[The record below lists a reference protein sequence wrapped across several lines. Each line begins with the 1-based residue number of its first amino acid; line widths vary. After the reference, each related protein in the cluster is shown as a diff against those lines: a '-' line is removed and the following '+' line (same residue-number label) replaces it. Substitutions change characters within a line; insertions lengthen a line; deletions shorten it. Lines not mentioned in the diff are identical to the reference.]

1 MKLHTK
7 VALWLGGVLLML
19 LFLRRYLFYFSTPI
33 YLQGLILIE
42 IVVATLWRFEVVFFP
57 FLMLVFLW
65 AGSDPGLLAGVAGSV
80 RWVVLGIGA
89 PAGAFLWMR
98 RRQRAFTALHLAAL
112 FCVGSALAS
121 AMMSNVPMISLLK
134 VASLFLLFLYA
145 STGAR
150 MAIVGREERFM
161 RGLLLASEVVVFS
174 CALGAILG
182 LSLMGNPNSLGAV
195 MAVGLTPLLLWGFV
209 VAQTPAERYRRGA
222 VLLLCGV
229 LLYSSLSRAS
239 LLAATVS
246 AIVFC
251 VCLRRQRLL
260 LRGAFLCVF
269 FLSVAAVARPEQFSD
284 FVSATTENVV
294 YKGKREQG
302 LLGSRKNPWEEG
314 IALVKEHPW
323 FGTGF
328 GTSDVGEVADGST
341 SLDVMGG
348 LYTGA
353 GALREHG
360 NSYLAIMEYMGLFG
374 VIPFVFLLFLV
385 VRMIVQMCL
394 WMRRTTNVYHPG
406 IPMAMVLMAGLVHAF
421 FEDWLFAVGYHL
433 CVFFWIMAFL
443 LKDLLPSSDEVEV
456 SYPSRAYSPILRPA
470 AGPLVVNR

>member
-1 MKLHTK
+1 MKPHAK
-7 VALWLGGVLLML
+7 VALWLAGVLLIL
-19 LFLRRYLFYFSTPI
+19 LFLRRNLYYFSTPL
-33 YLQGLILIE
+33 YLEGLILIE
-42 IVVATLWRFEVVFFP
+42 IVVASLWRFEVVFFP
-57 FLMLVFLW
+57 FLMVVFLW

-80 RWVVLGIGA
+80 RWVVLAIGA
-89 PAGAFLWMR
+89 PAGAVLWMR
-98 RRQRAFTALHLAAL
+98 RRQYGFTALHLAAL
-112 FCVGSALAS
+112 LCVGSALAS
-121 AMMSNVPMISLLK
+121 AMMSNVPMISFQK

-150 MAIVGREERFM
+150 LAIVGREERFM
-161 RGLLLASEVVVFS
+161 RGLLLASEVVVFV
-174 CALGAILG
+174 CALGTLLG
-182 LSLMGNPNSLGAV
+182 LSLLGNPNSLGAV
-195 MAVGLTPLLLWGFV
+195 MAVAITPLLLWGFV

-222 VLLLCGV
+222 ALLVCGL

-239 LLAATVS
+239 LLAAAVS

-284 FVSATTENVV
+284 FVVATTSNVV

-328 GTSDVGEVADGST
+328 GTSDVGEVSAGS
-341 SLDVMGG
+341 SFDVMAGI
-348 LYTGA
+348 YTGA

-360 NSYLAIMEYMGLFG
+360 NSYLAITEYMGLFG

-394 WMRRTTNVYHPG
+394 WMRRAANVYHPG
-406 IPMAMVLMAGLVHAF
+406 IPMAMVLVAGLVHAF

-443 LKDLLPSSDEVEV
+443 VKDLLPNPAEVNV
-456 SYPSRAYSPILRPA
+456 SYPSPAYSPILRPA
-470 AGPLVVNR
+470 PGPLVTNR

>member
-1 MKLHTK
+1 MKPHVK
-7 VALWLGGVLLML
+7 VALWLAGVLLML
-19 LFLRRYLFYFSTPI
+19 VFLRRYLFYFSTPI
-33 YLQGLILIE
+33 YLEGLILIE
-42 IVVATLWRFEVVFFP
+42 IIVASLWRFEVVFFP
-57 FLMLVFLW
+57 FLMVVFLW
-65 AGSDPGLLAGVAGSV
+65 AGSDPGLLTGVAGTV
-80 RWVVLGIGA
+80 RWVVLGVGA

-98 RRQRAFTALHLAAL
+98 RRQRAFTALHLAAV

-134 VASLFLLFLYA
+134 VASLFLLFLYV

-150 MAIVGREERFM
+150 LAIVGREQRFM
-161 RGLLLASEVVVFS
+161 RGLLLGSEVVVFV
-174 CALGAILG
+174 CALGALMG
-182 LSLMGNPNSLGAV
+182 LSLLGNPNSLGAV
-195 MAVGLTPLLLWGFV
+195 MAVALTPLLLWGFV
-209 VAQTPAERYRRGA
+209 VAQTPTERYRRGA
-222 VLLLCGV
+222 ALLVCGL

-239 LLAATVS
+239 LLAAAVS

-328 GTSDVGEVADGST
+328 GTSDVGEVSADS

-348 LYTGA
+348 MYTGA

-385 VRMIVQMCL
+385 IRMIVQMCL
-394 WMRRTTNVYHPG
+394 WMRRTANVYHAG
-406 IPMAMVLMAGLVHAF
+406 IPMAMVLVAGLVHAF

-443 LKDLLPSSDEVEV
+443 LRDLLPSATEVNV
-456 SYPSRAYSPILRPA
+456 SYPSPAYSPILRPA
-470 AGPLVVNR
+470 PGPLVANR

>member
-7 VALWLGGVLLML
+7 VALWLAGVVLML
-19 LFLRRYLFYFSTPI
+19 LFLRRYLFYFGTPI

-42 IVVATLWRFEVVFFP
+42 IVVASLWRFEVVFFP
-57 FLMLVFLW
+57 FLMVVFLW
-65 AGSDPGLLAGVAGSV
+65 AGSDPGLLAGLAGSV
-80 RWVVLGIGA
+80 RWVVLAIGA
-89 PAGAFLWMR
+89 PVGAFLWMR
-98 RRQRAFTALHLAAL
+98 KRQRAFTALHLAAL

-121 AMMSNVPMISLLK
+121 AMMSNVPTIALLK

-161 RGLLLASEVVVFS
+161 RGLLVASEVVVFA
-174 CALGAILG
+174 CALGAIIG
-182 LSLMGNPNSLGAV
+182 VSLMGNPNSLGAV
-195 MAVGLTPLLLWGFV
+195 MAVALAPLLLWGFV

-222 VLLLCGV
+222 VLLVCGL

-239 LLAATVS
+239 LLAAAVS
-246 AIVFC
+246 AVVFC
-251 VCLRRQRLL
+251 LCLRRQRLL

-269 FLSVAAVARPEQFSD
+269 FLSIAAVARPEQFSD

-328 GTSDVGEVADGST
+328 GTSDVGEVTGGT
-341 SLDVMGG
+341 SFDVMEGI
-348 LYTGA
+348 YTGA

-374 VIPFVFLLFLV
+374 VVPFVFLLFLV

-394 WMRRTTNVYHPG
+394 WMRRTANVYHPG

-443 LKDLLPSSDEVEV
+443 LKDLLPSPDEVNV
-456 SYPSRAYSPILRPA
+456 SYPSPAYAPILRPA
-470 AGPLVVNR
+470 PGSLVANR

>member
-1 MKLHTK
+1 MKPLTK
-7 VALWLGGVLLML
+7 VVLWLGGILLML

-33 YLQGLILIE
+33 YLEGLILIE
-42 IVVATLWRFEVVFFP
+42 IIVATLWRFEVVFFP
-57 FLMLVFLW
+57 FLMVIFLW
-65 AGSDPGLLAGVAGSV
+65 AGSDPGLLAGLAGSV

-98 RRQRAFTALHLAAL
+98 KRQRAFTALHLAAL
-112 FCVGSALAS
+112 FCVASALAS
-121 AMMSNVPMISLLK
+121 AMMSNVPMVALLK

-150 MAIVGREERFM
+150 LAIVGREERFM
-161 RGLLLASEVVVFS
+161 RGLLLASEVVVFA
-174 CALGAILG
+174 CALGALMG
-182 LSLMGNPNSLGAV
+182 LAIMGNPNSLGAV
-195 MAVGLTPLLLWGFV
+195 MAVGIIPLLLWGFV

-222 VLLLCGV
+222 ALLVCGG

-239 LLAATVS
+239 LLAAAVS

-269 FLSVAAVARPEQFSD
+269 FLSIAAVARPEQFSE
-284 FVSATTENVV
+284 FVSSTTESVV

-302 LLGSRKNPWEEG
+302 LLGSRKNPWEQG

-328 GTSDVGEVADGST
+328 GTSDVGEATGGASF
-341 SLDVMGG
+341 DVMEGI
-348 LYTGA
+348 YTST

-406 IPMAMVLMAGLVHAF
+406 IPMAMVLVAGLVHAF

-433 CVFFWIMAFL
+433 CVFFWVMAFL
-443 LKDLLPSSDEVEV
+443 LKDLVPSPDEVEV
-456 SYPSRAYSPILRPA
+456 SYPSPAYSPILRPA
-470 AGPLVVNR
+470 SGPLVANR

>member
-1 MKLHTK
+1 MKPHTK
-7 VALWLGGVLLML
+7 VALWLAGAVLML
-19 LFLRRYLFYFSTPI
+19 LFLRRYLAYFSTPL
-33 YLQGLILIE
+33 YLEGLILLE

-57 FLMLVFLW
+57 FLMVIFLL

-80 RWVVLGIGA
+80 RWVVLAMGA
-89 PAGAFLWMR
+89 PVGAVLWIR
-98 RRQRAFTALHLAAL
+98 RRQHPFTALHLAAL
-112 FCVGSALAS
+112 FCVLSALAS

-150 MAIVGREERFM
+150 LAIVGREERFM
-161 RGLLLASEVVVFS
+161 RGLLVASEVVVFV
-174 CALGAILG
+174 CALGALMG

-195 MAVGLTPLLLWGFV
+195 MAVALAPLLLWGFV

-222 VLLLCGV
+222 ALLVCSF

-239 LLAATVS
+239 LLAAAVS
-246 AIVFC
+246 AVVFC

-269 FLSVAAVARPEQFSD
+269 FLSVAAVARPEQFSE

-302 LLGSRKNPWEEG
+302 LLGSRKNPWEDG

-328 GTSDVGEVADGST
+328 GTSDVGEVSARS
-341 SLDVMGG
+341 SLDVVGG

-360 NSYLAIMEYMGLFG
+360 NSYLAITEYMGLFG
-374 VIPFVFLLFLV
+374 VMPFVFLLFLV
-385 VRMIVQMCL
+385 VRMMVQMCL
-394 WMRRTTNVYHPG
+394 WMRRTSNIYHPG
-406 IPMAMVLMAGLVHAF
+406 IPMAMVLVAGLVHAF

-443 LKDLLPSSDEVEV
+443 LKDLLPSPAGANT
-456 SYPSRAYSPILRPA
+456 SYNSPAYSPILRPA
-470 AGPLVVNR
+470 PGPLVAHQ

>member
-1 MKLHTK
+1 MKPRTK
-7 VALWLGGVLLML
+7 VALWLAGVVLML
-19 LFLRRYLFYFSTPI
+19 LFLRRYLAYFSTPL
-33 YLQGLILIE
+33 YLEGLILIE
-42 IVVATLWRFEVVFFP
+42 IIAATLWRFEVVFLP
-57 FLMLVFLW
+57 FLMVIFLW
-65 AGSDPGLLAGVAGSV
+65 AGSDPGLFAGVAGTV
-80 RWVVLGIGA
+80 RWAVLGVGA

-98 RRQRAFTALHLAAL
+98 KRQRAFTALHLAAL

-150 MAIVGREERFM
+150 LAIIGREERFM
-161 RGLLLASEVVVFS
+161 RGLLLGSEVVVFT
-174 CALGAILG
+174 CALGALMG

-209 VAQTPAERYRRGA
+209 VAQTSAERYRRGA
-222 VLLLCGV
+222 ALLVCGL

-239 LLAATVS
+239 LLAAAVS
-246 AIVFC
+246 AVVFC

-269 FLSVAAVARPEQFSD
+269 FLSIAAVARPEQFSD
-284 FVSATTENVV
+284 LVTDTASNVV
-294 YKGKREQG
+294 YKGKREAG

-314 IALVKEHPW
+314 ITLIKEHPW

-328 GTSDVGEVADGST
+328 GTSDVGEVSADS
-341 SLDVMGG
+341 SLDVVGG
-348 LYTGA
+348 IYTGA

-385 VRMIVQMCL
+385 VRMMVQMCL
-394 WMRRTTNVYHPG
+394 WMRRTGNVYHPG
-406 IPMAMVLMAGLVHAF
+406 IPMAMVLVAGLVHAF

-443 LKDLLPSSDEVEV
+443 LRDLLPSPAEANV
-456 SYPSRAYSPILRPA
+456 SYASPAYSAILRPA
-470 AGPLVVNR
+470 PGSLVANR

>member
-7 VALWLGGVLLML
+7 VALWLAGVVLML
-19 LFLRRYLFYFSTPI
+19 LFLRRYLFYFGTPI
-33 YLQGLILIE
+33 YLEGLILIE
-42 IVVATLWRFEVVFFP
+42 IVVASLWRFEVVFFP
-57 FLMLVFLW
+57 FLMVVFLW
-65 AGSDPGLLAGVAGSV
+65 AGSDPGLLAGLAGSV
-80 RWVVLGIGA
+80 RWVVLAIGA
-89 PAGAFLWMR
+89 PVGAFLWMR
-98 RRQRAFTALHLAAL
+98 KRQRAFTALHLAAL

-121 AMMSNVPMISLLK
+121 AMMSNVPTIALLK

-161 RGLLLASEVVVFS
+161 RGLLVASEVVVFA
-174 CALGAILG
+174 CALGAIIG
-182 LSLMGNPNSLGAV
+182 VSLMGNPNSLGAV
-195 MAVGLTPLLLWGFV
+195 MAVALAPLLLWGFV

-222 VLLLCGV
+222 VLLVCGL

-239 LLAATVS
+239 LLAAAVS
-246 AIVFC
+246 AVVFC
-251 VCLRRQRLL
+251 LCLRRQRLL

-269 FLSVAAVARPEQFSD
+269 FLSIAAVARPEQFSD

-328 GTSDVGEVADGST
+328 GTSDVGEVTGGT
-341 SLDVMGG
+341 SFDVMEGI
-348 LYTGA
+348 YTGA

-374 VIPFVFLLFLV
+374 VVPFVFLLFLV

-394 WMRRTTNVYHPG
+394 WMRRTANVYHPG

-443 LKDLLPSSDEVEV
+443 LKDLLPSPDEVNV
-456 SYPSRAYSPILRPA
+456 SYTSPAYTPILRPA
-470 AGPLVVNR
+470 HGPLVANR

>member
-7 VALWLGGVLLML
+7 VALWLAGALLML
-19 LFLRRYLFYFSTPI
+19 LFLRRNLYYFSTPL
-33 YLQGLILIE
+33 YLEGLILIE
-42 IVVATLWRFEVVFFP
+42 IVVACLWRFEVVFFP
-57 FLMLVFLW
+57 FLMVIFLW
-65 AGSDPGLLAGVAGSV
+65 AGFDPRLMAGVAGTV
-80 RWVVLGIGA
+80 RWVVLGMGA

-150 MAIVGREERFM
+150 LAIAGREERFM
-161 RGLLLASEVVVFS
+161 RGLILGSEVVVFV
-174 CALGAILG
+174 CVLGALLG
-182 LSLMGNPNSLGAV
+182 LSVLGNPNSLGAV
-195 MAVGLTPLLLWGFV
+195 MAVAVTPLLLWGFV

-222 VLLLCGV
+222 VLLVCGL

-239 LLAATVS
+239 LLAAAIS
-246 AIVFC
+246 AVVFC

-260 LRGAFLCVF
+260 LRGAFLCF
-269 FLSVAAVARPEQFSD
+269 FLLSVAAVAKPEQFSD
-284 FVSATTENVV
+284 LVADTASNVL

-302 LLGSRKNPWEEG
+302 LLGSRKDPWEEG

-328 GTSDVGEVADGST
+328 GTSDVGKVSGDS
-341 SLDVMGG
+341 SLDVMAGI
-348 LYTGA
+348 YTGA
-353 GALREHG
+353 DALREHG
-360 NSYLAIMEYMGLFG
+360 NSYLAITEYMGLLG
-374 VIPFVFLLFLV
+374 LVPFVFLLFLV
-385 VRMIVQMCL
+385 VRMILQMCL
-394 WMRRTTNVYHPG
+394 WMRRTGNVYHPG
-406 IPMAMVLMAGLVHAF
+406 IPMAMVLLAGLVHAF

-443 LKDLLPSSDEVEV
+443 LRDLLPSPAEVNV
-456 SYPSRAYSPILRPA
+456 SYPSPAYAPMLRPA
-470 AGPLVVNR
+470 PGPLVANR